1 MRYKNSEF
9 AGVISDRSLLVVN
22 YGVNKHTIPNQRNAY
37 SVLILNFEFCGKL
50 RAGVPPVEQTFQ
62 DEF

>member
-1 MRYKNSEF
+1 MTEAEKNTTPQFIYE
-9 AGVISDRSLLVVN
+9 DC
-22 YGVNKHTIPNQRNAY
+22 
-37 SVLILNFEFCGKL
+37 NFEFCGKL